1 METTVDR
8 IKRIC
13 KERSYPIAHLER
25 ACGFANGYISQLRKG
40 TLPDDRLRKVA
51 EILELSPEYLSTG
64 EDPHYEGYDPEVLKI
79 AQAMKENGI
88 LASAMTGLKAE
99 DMQRV
104 ADFALALKSTY
115 RET

>member
-1 METTVDR
+1 MYEIFEKLLSAKGLKPYDVAKATGIRTGVLSDWKAGR
-8 IKRIC
+8 YTPKADKRQ
-13 KERSYPIAHLER
+13 KIADYL
-25 ACGFANGYISQLRKG
+25 GVSL
-40 TLPDDRLRKVA
+40 
-51 EILELSPEYLSTG
+51 EYLDTG
-64 EDPHYEGYDPEVLKI
+64 KDPHYEGYDPAVLEI

>member
-1 METTVDR
+1 MLTIIEDLAKRQNLSLRELALKAGISPSTLYEWKAGRYIPKAET
-8 IKRIC
+8 
-13 KERSYPIAHLER
+13 
-25 ACGFANGYISQLRKG
+25 RKKLADVLG
-40 TLPDDRLRKVA
+40 VTLT
-51 EILELSPEYLSTG
+51 YLDTG

-88 LASAMTGLKAE
+88 LASAMSGLKAE